1 MFETKV
7 QGKALKSREVLG
19 KSYKIKEN
27 IKYDWPFGTQND
39 EKRPNIETTKN
50 AFRASETFLF
60 KRYGHFEF
68 SLFSSV
74 NIALILKIFFKF
86 LSFLRVFFFLSFNF
100 SCHFFLLGGRIEE
113 KRRKIS

>member
-27 IKYDWPFGTQND
+27 IEYDWPLGTAND
-39 EKRPNIETTKN
+39 EKKAKIETTKN

-68 SLFSSV
+68 STFS
-74 NIALILKIFFKF
+74 
-86 LSFLRVFFFLSFNF
+86 
-100 SCHFFLLGGRIEE
+100 
-113 KRRKIS
+113 